1 MRLISIPQ
9 KFVSIYRGVE
19 RKGGAK
25 GIDVIYS
32 LRVEK
37 CKSELVKDEGLKKRR
52 GLIRCSRMWTKMETR
67 VRMMKD
73 FDDGTR

>member
-9 KFVSIYRGVE
+9 KFDTIYRGVE
-19 RKGGAK
+19 HKGEEK

-37 CKSELVKDEGLKKRR
+37 CGSELVKDEGFKKRR

-67 VRMMKD
+67 VRMIG
-73 FDDGTR
+73 FFVVGTR

>member
-9 KFVSIYRGVE
+9 KIDTIYRGVE
-19 RKGGAK
+19 HKGEAK

-37 CKSELVKDEGLKKRR
+37 CGSELVKDEGFKKRR
-52 GLIRCSRMWTKMETR
+52 GLIRCSRMWTKMEKR